1 MLSHTS
7 DTRAEA
13 DARNGLAGSLHAQGQ
28 SGPALVE
35 LHRTLI
41 LRERL
46 GDTRGLASIHNNL
59 GVLHLELGHIGL
71 ATEHLELGRRH
82 LIAAPQ
88 DDLLVQILVNLSRA
102 QGDYGDQ
109 QRAEGFAREGLSL
122 AIETTD
128 PRTCCALLLNLAE
141 SLREQRRLAEAR
153 ERYLDAL
160 ALARRAGAE
169 DQGCRAEHGLALM
182 EADGGQLEA
191 GVQRMRRALVTAQ
204 AIQDVS
210 AQILCLSGLARLEQR
225 AGRSE
230 LALAHAGQALAQ
242 ARAAARQLEELGAH
256 DLLCSLYSET
266 GSPARALDHAGQA
279 RQLERT
285 LKNSENEQRVLLLNT
300 IHDVEQIHRERETAQ
315 RARDQAELKVR
326 EQMKELERLALY
338 DELTGLPN
346 RTLFRD
352 RLDQLLQRQEAQGER
367 LIGVLDLNRFK
378 RVNDAL
384 GRAAGDALLKFTVQR
399 LQLALLPGEV
409 LARAGGNE
417 FLLLLNG
424 GAGDEEVAARLL
436 RVLSAEPMLYEHQE
450 LVAYATLGLAR
461 SPQDGQDAER
471 LLRYAGQALHHAKR
485 TEVSWSAYRGGV
497 GTEPLEMDRALLR
510 ALKEEQFVLHHQ
522 PQIEAATGCVVGVET
537 LLRWQHPERGLVPP
551 GDFIPALEE
560 SNLILEVGGWVLLE
574 ACRQIAPLGE
584 LRVSVNVSV
593 RQFQLGDQL
602 IELVQEAL
610 RSSRLAPNRLE
621 LELTESLVMWN
632 ATYAGDILRRLREI
646 GVRVS
651 IDDFGTGH
659 SSLAYIKHFVLDA
672 LKIDRAFIRELESDT
687 RDRAIVETIAHLA
700 HGLGM
705 EVVAEGIETA
715 SQASVATQIGVDLLQ
730 GWHYARALP
739 LEQLISYL
747 DSNSGAGQ
755 ANGPERHSN
764 ERN

>member
-1 MLSHTS
+1 MLGQTS

-13 DARNGLAGSLHAQGQ
+13 DARSGLAGSLHAQGH
-28 SGPALVE
+28 SELALVE
-35 LHRTLI
+35 LHRTLF

-59 GVLHLELGHIGL
+59 GVLHLELGYIGL
-71 ATEHLELGRRH
+71 AAEHLELGRRH
-82 LIAAPQ
+82 LIGAQP
-88 DDLLVQILVNLSRA
+88 DELLVQILSNLSRA

-109 QRAEGFAREGLSL
+109 VRAEGFASEGLSL
-122 AIETTD
+122 ATEKTD
-128 PRTCCALLLNLAE
+128 PRTRCALLLNLAE
-141 SLREQRRLAEAR
+141 SLREQRRQAEAR
-153 ERYLDAL
+153 QGYLDAL
-160 ALARRAGAE
+160 VLALGAGAE
-169 DQGCRAEHGLALM
+169 DQSCRAEHGLALL
-182 EADGGQLEA
+182 EADEGRLEA
-191 GVQRMRRALVTAQ
+191 GVERMRRALGTARD
-204 AIQDVS
+204 IQDVS

-230 LALAHAGQALAQ
+230 LALEYAGQALIQAQ
-242 ARAAARQLEELGAH
+242 AAVRQLEELGVH
-256 DLLCSLYSET
+256 DLLCGLLSET
-266 GSPARALDHAGQA
+266 GSPTRALHHAGQA

-285 LKNSENEQRVLLLNT
+285 LKNSENEQRVMLLNT
-300 IHDVEQIHRERETAQ
+300 IHDVEQVHRERETAQ
-315 RARDQAELKVR
+315 RAREQAELKVR
-326 EQMKELERLALY
+326 EQVKELERLALY
-338 DELTGLPN
+338 DALTGLPN

-352 RLDQLLQRQEAQGER
+352 RLAQLLQRREAQGER

-384 GRAAGDALLKFTVQR
+384 GRAAGDALLKFTAHR

-417 FLLLLNG
+417 FLLLLDG
-424 GAGDEEVAARLL
+424 SASDEETATRLL
-436 RVLSAEPMLYEHQE
+436 TVLSAEPMLYDHQE

-471 LLRYAGQALHHAKR
+471 LLRHAGQALHHAKR
-485 TEVSWSAYRGGV
+485 TEVGWSAYRGGV
-497 GTEPLEMDRALLR
+497 GAEPLAMDRALLR

-522 PQIEAATGCVVGVET
+522 PQIEAATGRVIGVET

-560 SNLILEVGGWVLLE
+560 SNLILEVGGWVLRE

-602 IELVQEAL
+602 IELVKEAL
-610 RSSRLAPNRLE
+610 QSAQLAPNRLE

-632 ATYAGDILRRLREI
+632 AEYAGDILRRLREI
-646 GVRVS
+646 GVRVA

-659 SSLAYIKHFVLDA
+659 SSLAYIKHFVLDV

-715 SQASVATQIGVDLLQ
+715 SQASIATQIGVDLLQ

-739 LEQLISYL
+739 LEQLVTYL
-747 DSNSGAGQ
+747 DSNSNAGHL
-755 ANGPERHSN
+755 N
-764 ERN
+764 